1 MASLTERS
9 GDLAAL
15 CVRRPVLASVMSLL
29 IVIGGFAAYLGV
41 QVRELPNVDRPVI
54 TVRTDFPGATPD
66 AVDSQVT
73 NAIEGAVARV
83 PGLVSLSST
92 SSRGRSRVVAEFSDS
107 TDMNAAASDVRDA
120 VSAVRRRLP
129 TDAEEPVI
137 VKADSDGQ
145 AVMRLSVVSDTVPID
160 ELTAL
165 AENMVV
171 DRLSAVEGVADVQIW
186 GLRRPTFRVV
196 IDPSALAS
204 RGLAVNDVQ
213 TALRTVLADQPAGTF
228 NSGGQTL
235 LVEAAASARSVEE
248 LAATYINARTRIGDI
263 AEVTL
268 GPGDRETILRANGQ
282 TGIAMGVIRQAQ
294 SNTIAISDGIRA
306 AVDELNAALPPG
318 VFVEVRSDE
327 AVFVRGAIS
336 EVVFTL
342 FIATLLVI
350 SIILL
355 FFRSVRATFIP
366 AITVPVAII
375 GTLAAIWL
383 MGFSVNVLTLLA
395 LVLATGIVVDDAIVV
410 LENIERRRAEG
421 LGPRAAAVLG
431 TRQVFFA
438 VIATTLTLAAV
449 FVPIS
454 FLPGTAG
461 KLFSEFGYVLAA
473 SVMLSSFVALTL
485 VPMLASR
492 LLKDAQG
499 TKDQIDRRARF
510 DILGRFGTAVTRL
523 YASALNLALRMPVV
537 VLVIA
542 AVFAMISIAA
552 FRSLPEEL
560 TPPEDR
566 GFILAF
572 VSAPQGSSLEFTSN
586 KVLEVEEV
594 IRPVIER
601 GDAQGLLSI
610 IGLGGRANSALLIA
624 PLVDWRDRELS
635 QADIVSE
642 LRRSMGGIV
651 GIQVQM
657 RTPNSLGIRGA
668 GQGLQFAV
676 RGSEYGSI
684 AVAAEDLVRVLE
696 DRAPQ
701 LTNPML
707 AFDLTQ
713 PQLSIQINRDLAAD
727 LGLSAENV
735 TLALQTM
742 LDGRRVGDVNVADRT
757 IPVEMRGPEGAIS
770 NPMDLENLFI
780 RARDNRLVPL
790 SSVVTL
796 DEMAVAPSLQ
806 REGQMR
812 AVPINAS
819 LADGYDLRSAMTIVS
834 SLASET
840 LPPGMNIQFLGEAAA
855 LDQTSRGVY
864 LTFAFALIIVLLVL
878 AAQFESFVSAAVIMV
893 TVPFGLGAA
902 LIAMAL
908 TGGSLNIYSQIGLV
922 ILIGLMAKNG
932 ILIVE
937 FANQL
942 RDRGASVADAIRE
955 ASVVRFRP
963 VMMTLLS
970 TALGG
975 VPLILSGG
983 PGAEARQALGYV
995 VVGGLTLSVL
1005 FTLFLTPVAFSLVAR
1020 FAKPRA
1026 AEQQRLEGELA
1037 YATSLEQKSNNATA
1051 SAMAGPVPS
1060 PQPARAPSE

>member
-1 MASLTERS
+1 MVSFTERS

-15 CVRRPVLASVMSLL
+15 CVRRPVLASVMSML
-29 IVIGGFAAYLGV
+29 IVIGGLAAWLGV

-66 AVDSQVT
+66 AVDTQVT
-73 NAIEGAVARV
+73 SVVEGAVARV
-83 PGLVSLSST
+83 PGLVSLSSN
-92 SSRGRSRVVAEFSDS
+92 SNRGRSRIVAEFSDS
-107 TDMNAAASDVRDA
+107 TDMNVAASDVRDVVA
-120 VSAVRRRLP
+120 GIRRRLP

-145 AVMRLSVVSDTVPID
+145 AVLRLSVVSATLPID
-160 ELTAL
+160 ELTAIV
-165 AENMVV
+165 ENQVV
-171 DRLSAVEGVADVQIW
+171 DRLAAVEGVADVQAW
-186 GLRRPTFRVV
+186 GLQRPTFRVT

-213 TALRTVLADQPAGTF
+213 TALRTILTDQPAGTF
-228 NSGGQTL
+228 TSGGQTL
-235 LVEAAASARSVEE
+235 LVEAAASARTVEE
-248 LAATYINARTRIGDI
+248 IAATYINARTRIGDV
-263 AEVTL
+263 AEVSL
-268 GPGDRETILRANGQ
+268 GPSDRETVLRANGE
-282 TGIAMGVIRQAQ
+282 TGIALGIIRQAQ

-306 AVDELNAALPPG
+306 AVADLNASLPEG

-327 AVFVRGAIS
+327 AVFIRGAVS
-336 EVVFTL
+336 EVIFTL
-342 FIATLLVI
+342 FIATLLIV

-355 FFRSVRATFIP
+355 FFRSLRATFIP

-410 LENIERRRAEG
+410 LENIERRRSEG
-421 LGPRAAAVLG
+421 MGPRAAAVLG

-438 VIATTLTLAAV
+438 VIATTATLAAV
-449 FVPIS
+449 FIPIS

-461 KLFSEFGYVLAA
+461 ALFSEFGYVLAA
-473 SVMLSSFVALTL
+473 AVMLSSFVALTL
-485 VPMLASR
+485 VPMLSSR
-492 LLKDAQG
+492 LLKDTPRTPAEAE
-499 TKDQIDRRARF
+499 RRARF
-510 DILGRFGTAVTRL
+510 DLLGRFGNAVTRV
-523 YASALNLALRMPVV
+523 YARFLDISLRAPILVLMVAAL
-537 VLVIA
+537 
-542 AVFAMISIAA
+542 FAMASVAA

-566 GFILAF
+566 GFLLAF
-572 VSAPQGSSLEFTSN
+572 ISAPQGSSLEYTSE
-586 KVLEVEEV
+586 KMREVEARV
-594 IRPVIER
+594 RPIVER
-601 GDAQGLLSI
+601 GDAQGLLAI
-610 IGLGGRANSALLIA
+610 VGLWGRANTAFLVS
-624 PLVDWRDRELS
+624 PLVDWRERELS
-635 QADIVSE
+635 QAEIVNEVRSSISE
-642 LRRSMGGIV
+642 IV
-651 GIQVQM
+651 GIQAQI

-668 GQGLQFAV
+668 GSGLQFAV
-676 RGSEYGSI
+676 RGANYEEI
-684 AVAAEDLVRVLE
+684 AIAAEELVREIE
-696 DRAPQ
+696 DRLPR

-707 AFDLTQ
+707 GFDVTQ
-713 PQLSIQINRDLAAD
+713 PQLSIRIDRDLAAD

-742 LDGRRVGDVNVADRT
+742 LDGRRVGDISVADRT
-757 IPVEMRGPEGAIS
+757 ISLEMHGPEDAIR

-796 DEMAVAPSLQ
+796 EEVAVAPTLQ

-812 AVPINAS
+812 AVPINAGLS
-819 LADGYDLRSAMTIVS
+819 DGYDLRSAMSDVS
-834 SLASET
+834 ALAAQT
-840 LPPGMNIQFLGEAAA
+840 LPPGMSIQFLGEAAA
-855 LDQTSRGVY
+855 LDQTSSGVA
-864 LTFAFALIIVLLVL
+864 LTFIFALIVVLLVL
-878 AAQFESFVSAAVIMV
+878 AAQFESFVSAVVIMA

-902 LIAMAL
+902 VIAMAM

-942 RDRGASVADAIRE
+942 RDRGASVMDAIRE
-955 ASVVRFRP
+955 ASLVRFRP

-1005 FTLFLTPVAFSLVAR
+1005 FTLFLTPVAFSLLAR
-1020 FAKPRA
+1020 FSKARA

-1037 YATSLEQKSNNATA
+1037 FASALEQRGSGATSQ
-1051 SAMAGPVPS
+1051 AMGGQ
-1060 PQPARAPSE
+1060 PQARPAPAPGE

>member
-1 MASLTERS
+1 MASFTERS

-29 IVIGGFAAYLGV
+29 IVIGGLAAYLGV

-66 AVDSQVT
+66 AVDSQITSAV
-73 NAIEGAVARV
+73 EGAVARV
-83 PGLVSLSST
+83 PGLVSLSSS

-145 AVMRLSVVSDTVPID
+145 AVMRLSVVSDSVPID

-165 AENMVV
+165 AENQVV
-171 DRLSAVEGVADVQIW
+171 DRLAAVEGVADVQIW
-186 GLRRPTFRVV
+186 GLRRPTFRVT
-196 IDPSALAS
+196 IDPAALAS

-213 TALRTVLADQPAGTF
+213 TALRNVLADQPAGTF
-228 NSGGQTL
+228 QSGSQTL
-235 LVEAAASARSVEE
+235 LVEAAASARSVED

-268 GPGDRETILRANGQ
+268 GPGERDSILRANGQ
-282 TGIAMGVIRQAQ
+282 TGIAMGVVRQAQ

-306 AVDELNAALPPG
+306 AVDDLNAMLPDG

-342 FIATLLVI
+342 FIATLLVV
-350 SIILL
+350 SIIML

-421 LGPRAAAVLG
+421 MGSRAAAVLG

-492 LLKDAQG
+492 ILKDAQG
-499 TKDQIDRRARF
+499 TREQAERRARF
-510 DILGRFGTAVTRL
+510 DLLGRFGEAVVRL
-523 YASALNLALRMPVV
+523 YARLLNVALRAPVV

-542 AVFAMISIAA
+542 AVFAMASVAA

-572 VSAPQGSSLEFTSN
+572 VSAPQGSSLEYTSA
-586 KVLEVEEV
+586 KVLEVEER
-594 IRPVIER
+594 IRPIVER

-610 IGLGGRANSALLIA
+610 IGTGGRANTAFLIA

-642 LRRSMGGIV
+642 IRRSIGDIV

-668 GQGLQFAV
+668 GSGLQFAV
-676 RGSEYGSI
+676 RGSEYAGI
-684 AVAAEDLVRVLE
+684 AVAAEDLVRAIE
-696 DRAPQ
+696 DRAPE
-701 LTNPML
+701 LSNPML
-707 AFDLTQ
+707 SFDMTQ

-727 LGLSAENV
+727 LGLSADNV

-742 LDGRRVGDVNVADRT
+742 LDGRRVGEVSVADRT
-757 IPVEMRGPEGAIS
+757 IPIEMRGPEGAITS
-770 NPMDLENLFI
+770 PMDLENLFI
-780 RARDNRLVPL
+780 RARDDRLVPL

-796 DEMAVAPSLQ
+796 DEIAVAPSLQ

-819 LADGYDLRSAMTIVS
+819 LAEGYDLRSGMSAVS
-834 SLASET
+834 AIAADT

-878 AAQFESFVSAAVIMV
+878 AAQFESFISAAVIMV

-902 LIAMAL
+902 MIAMAI

-955 ASVVRFRP
+955 ASIVRFRP

-1026 AEQQRLEGELA
+1026 AEQTRLEGELA
-1037 YATSLEQKSNNATA
+1037 YATALEQQDRNATA
-1051 SAMAGPVPS
+1051 NAMGGKVPG
-1060 PQPARAPSE
+1060 PQPSRAPNE